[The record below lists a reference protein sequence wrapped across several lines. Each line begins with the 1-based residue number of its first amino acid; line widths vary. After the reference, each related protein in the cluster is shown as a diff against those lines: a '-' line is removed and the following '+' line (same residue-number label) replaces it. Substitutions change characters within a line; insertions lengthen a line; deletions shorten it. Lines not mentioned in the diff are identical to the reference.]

1 MLSASSVVALCY
13 KGLILVK
20 QLVLQSGGGGDAPLL
35 WMAGE
40 LAAPLNAQLAELF
53 GSSAPGSP
61 GDVQNPDLLLG
72 TVHRLALE
80 NGRRIDFLQVR
91 VLEGLVR
98 RHTMLR

>member
-1 MLSASSVVALCY
+1 
-13 KGLILVK
+13 
-20 QLVLQSGGGGDAPLL
+20 
-35 WMAGE
+35 MAGE

>member
-1 MLSASSVVALCY
+1 VLFVL
-13 KGLILVK
+13 
-20 QLVLQSGGGGDAPLL
+20 LQSGGGGDAPLL
-35 WMAGE
+35 WAAAE

-53 GSSAPGSP
+53 GGGARGSP

-91 VLEGLVR
+91 E
-98 RHTMLR
+98 LRFAAC